1 MKTYR
6 HIFYIPFFFLSAS
19 SAFFSAPSQDTT
31 DSKKE
36 VTARIFIHGTILAGY
51 FFIDIPATWKDMHKE
66 NSLIERAMNSA
77 RRHPFLHQSELV
89 LDVGLTDVT
98 HEIMVPLTTPLR
110 DDRAAIAIL
119 RAFERTDRCVGS
131 TKHAYHYYTFGWSG
145 ALSEKKRNKE
155 SGHLYQALLEIK
167 ATLQNQYPDCTITFE
182 IFAHSHGGQLVA
194 HLATVHKQFP
204 ENELFIDLAVLC
216 ATPLYKEKMQPMISS
231 PLFGTIINFYSHGD
245 YVQTLD
251 FVSTPQHYC
260 VRTFQEL
267 AIPLPAHHKKGPCV
281 LDICLAVHG
290 NSKVFRHDNFFSC
303 SLYPIP
309 SYFPKRSHIRKTLNC
324 FDPLPLLVLIPSC
337 IQSIKSLDLPS
348 GFHALQIDFKKK
360 NSYLVIETCCNSLVN
375 SCTLKDIRHY
385 TLKPLSLEFSQEYKC
400 RARTSVMNQFK
411 YTFYHIIHN

>member
-1 MKTYR
+1 MKVYR
-6 HIFYIPFFFLSAS
+6 HIFYILFFSLSAS
-19 SAFFSAPSQDTT
+19 SAFFSVPIQDTKS
-31 DSKKE
+31 SKKE
-36 VTARIFIHGTILAGY
+36 VTARIFIHGTLMMAGC
-51 FFIDIPATWKDMHKE
+51 FFIDIPAAWKDTHKE
-66 NSLIERAMNSA
+66 NSLVERAMNSA

-119 RAFERTDRCVGS
+119 RAFERTDRCVS
-131 TKHAYHYYTFGWSG
+131 SRNHAYHYYTFGWSG

-167 ATLQNQYPDCTITFE
+167 ATLQNQYPDCTIKFE
-182 IFAHSHGGQLVA
+182 IFAHSHGGQLIA
-194 HLATVHKQFP
+194 HLATLHKQFP

-267 AIPLPAHHKKGPCV
+267 TIPLPAHHKKGPKV

-309 SYFPKRSHIRKTLNC
+309 SYFHKRSHIRKTLNY
-324 FDPLPLLVLIPSC
+324 FDPLPLLVMMPACLE
-337 IQSIKSLDLPS
+337 SISTLNLPT
-348 GFHALQIDFKKK
+348 GFHAMHIDFKKK
-360 NSYLVIETCCNSLVN
+360 NSHLVIETACNSF
-375 SCTLKDIRHY
+375 KDIRHY
-385 TLKPLSLEFSQEYKC
+385 TLKPLSLEFSQEYKY
-400 RARTSVMNQFK
+400 RARTSIMNQFK